1 MALVGDK
8 SDRLYSMNLGDEIT
22 QRVEDFTSRDEALRI
37 NLYSSKNIQWCLAEN
52 GDQYGDVG

>member
-22 QRVEDFTSRDEALRI
+22 QRVEDFTSRDEALTMNI
-37 NLYSSKNIQWCLAEN
+37 YSSKIFSGASLKTEINA
-52 GDQYGDVG
+52 VT